1 MPCSCIVPHIDAIN
15 SFHDHIIESCKIAMS
30 VHIPH
35 TNSGICKAKVIP
47 GWDYEADCAREESL
61 LARRIWIESGKPD
74 SGIEYDNMKRCRAS
88 YHYLLRSLK
97 SKKDIH
103 VKQSVSKSLFQ
114 SSKRVIGKVLLL
126 FARRITILFQLLII
140 LEVMPP
146 LLIFL
151 KINTL
156 HFIIVFLLLAIQ

>member
-1 MPCSCIVPHIDAIN
+1 MPCSCIVPHINAIN

-35 TNSGICKAKVIP
+35 TNSGVCKAKVIP

-74 SGIEYDNMKRCRAS
+74 AGIEYDNMKRCRAS

-114 SSKRVIGKVLLL
+114 
-126 FARRITILFQLLII
+126 
-140 LEVMPP
+140 
-146 LLIFL
+146 
-151 KINTL
+151 
-156 HFIIVFLLLAIQ
+156 

>member
-1 MPCSCIVPHIDAIN
+1 MTTLLNLVKLLCLS
-15 SFHDHIIESCKIAMS
+15 
-30 VHIPH
+30 
-35 TNSGICKAKVIP
+35 TNSGVCKAKVIP

-74 SGIEYDNMKRCRAS
+74 AGIEYDNMKRCRAS
-88 YHYLLRSLK
+88 YLYLLRSLK

-103 VKQSVSKSLFQ
+103 VKQSVSKS
-114 SSKRVIGKVLLL
+114 KIIIGKVLLL
-126 FARRITILFQLLII
+126 FARRITILFLLLII
-140 LEVMPP
+140 HEVMPP

>member
-1 MPCSCIVPHIDAIN
+1 MTTLLNLVKLLCLFIFRTRSAV
-15 SFHDHIIESCKIAMS
+15 
-30 VHIPH
+30 
-35 TNSGICKAKVIP
+35 CKAKVIP
-47 GWDYEADCAREESL
+47 GCDYEADCAREESL

-74 SGIEYDNMKRCRAS
+74 TGIEYDNMKRCRAS

-97 SKKDIH
+97 KKDVH

-114 SSKRVIGKVLLL
+114 SSKGIIGKVLLL

-140 LEVMPP
+140 LEVVSP
-146 LLIFL
+146 LLNFL

-156 HFIIVFLLLAIQ
+156 HYIIVFLLLAIQ